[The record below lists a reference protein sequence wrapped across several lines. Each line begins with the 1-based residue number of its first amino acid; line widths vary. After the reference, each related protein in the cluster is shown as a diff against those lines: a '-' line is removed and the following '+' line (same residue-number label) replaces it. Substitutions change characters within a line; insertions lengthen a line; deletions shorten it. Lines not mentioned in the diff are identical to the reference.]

1 MNEKNYGSDKITVL
15 TSNRNRNKNEIKMK
29 KKKEGKECGMTI
41 KYCSKSEMLKGKR
54 AIKLTCNRK

>member
-1 MNEKNYGSDKITVL
+1 
-15 TSNRNRNKNEIKMK
+15 MK

-41 KYCSKSEMLKGKR
+41 KYCSKSETLKGKR